1 MKLKD
6 AIEIAKDCG
15 LETVGEAI
23 YNIKIHAGNLFLHGE
38 EQKEYDELLVDY
50 WKSDYELETEI
61 KDVVID

>member
-23 YNIKIHAGNLFLHGE
+23 YNIKLHSNNLFLHGE
-38 EQKEYDELLVDY
+38 EQKEYDELLFDY

-61 KDVVID
+61 KDV